1 MKINQVEQAIGITK
15 KNIRFYEQEGLLKPT
30 RVANGYR
37 DYSAEDLETLR
48 QIKLLRKLD
57 IPIEE
62 IRRLQENRQTLDDC
76 LHRHLIVL
84 KRRRSNLDAMESFC
98 HRLLEKGRDLRN
110 LEAEQLLQEMEQQEE
125 GGVRFVDIRK
135 GDKKKQKKIA
145 VIAAISTILMMLLSL
160 ALPIWLKIVVPE
172 MPMPLLLIL
181 ILLPTIF
188 IIGTL
193 LALRERLNLRERLKE
208 IEGGEM
214 DEAAKY

>member
-1 MKINQVEQAIGITK
+1 MKINQVEQTIGITK
-15 KNIRFYEQEGLLKPT
+15 KNIRFYEQEGLLNPT

-37 DYSAEDLETLR
+37 DYSAENLETLR

-84 KRRRSNLDAMESFC
+84 KRRRNNLDAMEIFC
-98 HRLLEKGRDLRN
+98 HRLLEEGRDLKN
-110 LEAEQLLQEMEQQEE
+110 LETERLLQEMEQQEE
-125 GGVRFVDIRK
+125 GGVRFMDIRR
-135 GDKKKQKKIA
+135 GDKKKQKKSA
-145 VIAAISTILMMLLSL
+145 VIAAISTILMLLLSL
-160 ALPIWLKIVVPE
+160 ALPIWLKIAVPE
-172 MPMPLLLIL
+172 MPMLLLVIL

-188 IIGTL
+188 IIGTV
-193 LALRERLNLRERLKE
+193 LALRERLTE

-214 DEAAKY
+214 DEASKY

>member
-15 KNIRFYEQEGLLKPT
+15 KNIRLYEQEGLLKPT

-193 LALRERLNLRERLKE
+193 LALRERLKE

>member
-37 DYSAEDLETLR
+37 DYSSEDLKTLR
-48 QIKLLRKLD
+48 QVKLLRKLD

-62 IRRLQENRQTLDDC
+62 IKRLQDGRLTLEDC

-84 KRRRSNLDAMESFC
+84 KRRRSNLEAMEGFC
-98 HRLLEKGRDLRN
+98 HRLLQEGGDLRT
-110 LEAEQLLQEMEQQEE
+110 LDVERLLLEMEQQEE
-125 GGVRFVDIRK
+125 GGVRFVNIHK
-135 GDKKKQKKIA
+135 GDKRKQKKSA
-145 VIAAISTILMMLLSL
+145 VIAAVTAILLTLPGL
-160 ALPIWLKIVVPE
+160 VLPIWVKIIAPNT
-172 MPMPLLLIL
+172 P
-181 ILLPTIF
+181 ILLMIALMSLSVIV
-188 IIGTL
+188 IIGTV
-193 LALRERLNLRERLKE
+193 LALLERLKE

>member
-37 DYSAEDLETLR
+37 DYSSDDLKTLR
-48 QIKLLRKLD
+48 QVKLLRKLD

-62 IRRLQENRQTLDDC
+62 IKRLQDGRLTLEDC

-84 KRRRSNLDAMESFC
+84 KRRSS
-98 HRLLEKGRDLRN
+98 N
-110 LEAEQLLQEMEQQEE
+110 LEAMEGFCQRLLQEGGDLRTLDVERLLLEMEQQEE
-125 GGVRFVDIRK
+125 GGVRFVNIHK
-135 GDKKKQKKIA
+135 GDKRKQKKNA
-145 VIAAISTILMMLLSL
+145 VIAAITAILFMLPGVI
-160 ALPIWLKIVVPE
+160 LPIWVKTIAPN
-172 MPMPLLLIL
+172 MP
-181 ILLPTIF
+181 ILLMLVLMSLSVIA
-188 IIGTL
+188 IIGTV
-193 LALRERLNLRERLKE
+193 LALRERLKE

>member
-37 DYSAEDLETLR
+37 DYSSEDVKVLR

-62 IRRLQENRQTLDDC
+62 IKRLQDSRLTLEDC

-84 KRRRSNLDAMESFC
+84 KRRRSNLEAMESFC
-98 HRLLEKGRDLRN
+98 HRLLQEGGDLRT
-110 LEAEQLLQEMEQQEE
+110 LDVERLLLEMEQQEE
-125 GGVRFVDIRK
+125 GGIRFVNIHK
-135 GDKKKQKKIA
+135 GDKRKQKKSA
-145 VIAAISTILMMLLSL
+145 VIAAVTAILLMLPGLI
-160 ALPIWLKIVVPE
+160 LPIWVKTIASN
-172 MPMPLLLIL
+172 MP
-181 ILLPTIF
+181 ILLMIALMSLSA
-188 IIGTL
+188 IAIVGTV
-193 LALRERLNLRERLKE
+193 LALRERLKE

>member
-15 KNIRFYEQEGLLKPT
+15 KNIRFYEDEGLLKPT

-37 DYSAEDLETLR
+37 DYSSEDLETLR

-62 IRRLQENRQTLDDC
+62 IRRLQDGRQTLEDC

-98 HRLLEKGRDLRN
+98 HKLLEEGGTLKTLDVERLLL
-110 LEAEQLLQEMEQQEE
+110 EMEQQEE
-125 GGVRFVDIRK
+125 GGIRFVNIQR
-135 GDKKKQKKIA
+135 GDKRKQKKTAIMAA
-145 VIAAISTILMMLLSL
+145 VSIILVLLL
-160 ALPIWLKIVVPE
+160 NVIFPIWLKIRIPE
-172 MPMPLLLIL
+172 MPVPLMVIL
-181 ILLPTIF
+181 IILPIIF
-188 IIGTL
+188 IAGTL
-193 LALRERLNLRERLKE
+193 LALRERLKE

-214 DEAAKY
+214 DEASKY

>member
-193 LALRERLNLRERLKE
+193 LALRERLKE

>member
-37 DYSAEDLETLR
+37 DYSPEDLKTLR

-62 IRRLQENRQTLDDC
+62 IRRLQENRQTLEDC

-84 KRRRSNLDAMESFC
+84 KRRRSNLDAIENFC
-98 HRLLEKGRDLRN
+98 HRLLEEDGELRN
-110 LEAEQLLQEMEQQEE
+110 LNVEQLLQEMERQEE
-125 GGVRFVDIRK
+125 GGVRFVDIKK
-135 GDKKKQKKIA
+135 GDKRKQKKNAI
-145 VIAAISTILMMLLSL
+145 VAAISAILLTSPGIII
-160 ALPIWLKIVVPE
+160 PIWLKTIAPDVPI
-172 MPMPLLLIL
+172 PIILVL
-181 ILLPTIF
+181 ILLSAIV
-188 IIGTL
+188 IIGTV
-193 LALRERLNLRERLKE
+193 LALRERLKE

>member
-1 MKINQVEQAIGITK
+1 MKINQVEQTIGITK

-37 DYSAEDLETLR
+37 DYSNEDLETLR

-84 KRRRSNLDAMESFC
+84 KRRRSNLDATESFC
-98 HRLLEKGRDLRN
+98 RRLLEEGKDLKN
-110 LEAEQLLQEMEQQEE
+110 LETERLLQEMEQQEE
-125 GGVRFVDIRK
+125 GGVRFMDIRK
-135 GDKKKQKKIA
+135 GDKKKQKKSA
-145 VIAAISTILMMLLSL
+145 FIAAISTILMLLMSL
-160 ALPIWLKIVVPE
+160 ILPIWLKIVVPE
-172 MPMPLLLIL
+172 MPMPLLVIL

-188 IIGTL
+188 IIGTV
-193 LALRERLNLRERLKE
+193 LALRERLKE